1 MNRNEEIQE
10 KNTGVLAS
18 IERVGNKL
26 PHPVVLFMGLAFIV
40 ILLSQLLASLGV
52 EVTYFDAGQDADVT
66 VKAISLLNAE
76 GLNHIFNSAVG
87 NFTGFAPLGS
97 VLITMLGVGVAE
109 WTGLVAAAMKKLLA
123 NVPVSLLS
131 VAVVFAGI
139 MSNIASDVGYVVI
152 VPLGAMIFAAAGR
165 HPIAGLAA
173 AFSGVSAGFSANLFP
188 GPLDALMVG
197 IANETLLSAGIDY
210 QMTITANWYFLIAS
224 TVLLTI
230 VGALITD
237 RIVEPRLGKYTGN
250 YKPNDEPLTA
260 IEVKGLRN
268 ALIVFAIY
276 IGIMSFAMFGPN
288 AVFQSFDETV
298 GGPSLNYFLG
308 DGLLFA
314 LFLMFTLPGL
324 AYGLTIGKIKNSN
337 DFVEGMTESMRTM
350 GGYIVLTFFAS
361 QLINYFNYSNMG
373 MILAK
378 NGADFLKSIRLTGLP
393 VLIAFILLTAV
404 INLFIGSASAK
415 WTLLSP
421 IFSPMFYELQI
432 APEATLI
439 AYRIADSATNIVSPL
454 MSYFAMILVF
464 MKRYD
469 KDSGIGTLISIMVVY
484 SGIFLITWIVLFAA
498 WYLLGLP
505 LGPGAPVVF

>member
-1 MNRNEEIQE
+1 MNGKQE
-10 KNTGVLAS
+10 TKRKNSGGLAW

-26 PHPVVLFMGLAFIV
+26 PHPVVLFIGLTVFV
-40 ILLSQLLASLGV
+40 IILSQILASLGV
-52 EVTYFDAGQDADVT
+52 SVTYFDAAQDADIT
-66 VKAISLLNAE
+66 VKAVSLMNRE

-97 VLITMLGVGVAE
+97 VLVTMLGVGVAE
-109 WTGLVAAAMKKLLA
+109 WTGLVAATMKKLLA

-139 MSNIASDVGYVVI
+139 LSNIASDVGYVVI

-210 QMTITANWYFLIAS
+210 QMTVTANWYFLIAS
-224 TVLLTI
+224 TILLTI

-237 RIVEPRLGKYTGN
+237 RIIEPRLGKYTGS
-250 YKPNDEPLTA
+250 YQPNDEPLTA
-260 IEVKGLRN
+260 LEIRGLRN
-268 ALIVFAIY
+268 ALIVFAVY

-288 AVFQSFDETV
+288 AIFKTFDEAV
-298 GGPSLNYFLG
+298 GGPSLNYFLQ

-314 LFLMFTLPGL
+314 LFLLFTLPGL
-324 AYGLTIGKIKNSN
+324 AFGVTIGKIETSN
-337 DFVEGMTESMRTM
+337 DFVEGMVESMRTM

-378 NGADFLKSIRLTGLP
+378 NGADFLESIRLTGLP
-393 VLIAFILLTAV
+393 VLIAFILLTAM

-439 AYRIADSATNIVSPL
+439 AYRIADSATNIISPL

-484 SGIFLITWIVLFAA
+484 SGIFLVTWILLFAV

-505 LGPGAPVVF
+505 LGPGAPIVF

>member
-1 MNRNEEIQE
+1 MNENEEIQ
-10 KNTGVLAS
+10 KQNTGVLAW
-18 IERVGNKL
+18 IEYVGNKL
-26 PHPVVLFMGLAFIV
+26 PHPVVLFMGLTVLV

-52 EVTYFDAGQDADVT
+52 SVTYFDAAQGENIT
-66 VKAISLLNAE
+66 VEAISLLNAD

-87 NFTGFAPLGS
+87 NFTGFAPLGT

-109 WTGLVAAAMKKLLA
+109 WTGLIAATMKKLLA

-131 VAVVFAGI
+131 IAVVFAGI

-197 IANETLLSAGIDY
+197 IANETLLSSGIDY
-210 QMTITANWYFLIAS
+210 QMTVAANWYFLIAS
-224 TVLLTI
+224 TILLTI

-237 RIVEPRLGKYTGN
+237 RIIEPRLGKYTGS
-250 YKPNDEPLTA
+250 YQPDDEPLTA
-260 IEVKGLRN
+260 QEIKGLRI
-268 ALIVFAIY
+268 ALIVFTLY
-276 IGIMSFAMFGPN
+276 IGVMAFAMFGPN
-288 AVFQSFDETV
+288 AVFKAFDETT
-298 GGPSLNYFLG
+298 GGLSLNYFLQN
-308 DGLLFA
+308 GLLFG

-324 AYGLTIGKIKNSN
+324 AYGMTVGKINSSN
-337 DFVEGMTESMRTM
+337 DFVEGMVESMRTM
-350 GGYIVLTFFAS
+350 GGYIVLTFFAA

-469 KDSGIGTLISIMVVY
+469 RDSGIGTLISIMIVY
-484 SGIFLITWIVLFAA
+484 SSIFLVAWILLFAA

-505 LGPGAPVVF
+505 LGPGAPIIF